1 METIQVHTIINSFRF
16 LATYIHRSTS
26 IHCLKLAFKQ
36 IYIPAHG
43 EVYIAPNI
51 QQTLNLLAFV
61 YNCKL
66 SFTVS
71 NFIVS
76 KYNTLPVKEKKK
88 CLL

>member
-1 METIQVHTIINSFRF
+1 MH
-16 LATYIHRSTS
+16 
-26 IHCLKLAFKQ
+26 
-36 IYIPAHG
+36 AHG

-71 NFIVS
+71 DFIVS